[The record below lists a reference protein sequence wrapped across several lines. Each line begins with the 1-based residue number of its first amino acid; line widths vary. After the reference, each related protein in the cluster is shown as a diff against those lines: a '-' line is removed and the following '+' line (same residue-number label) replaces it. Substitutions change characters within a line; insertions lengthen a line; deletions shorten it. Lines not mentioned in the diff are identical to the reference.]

1 MHFTG
6 IKKNRPSKSCGI
18 SKGSEKGVSGSL
30 AKQHAPRLHFCT
42 YSTLPKC
49 FKKFKCVTHYT
60 IIYKQWNVSRK
71 EFKVHQ
77 VNAESFITL
86 DRFTIRRERMSAK
99 KVVAKLVFSFQDT
112 YPEVSVGSTG
122 ELSPKS
128 VRDPNL

>member
-1 MHFTG
+1 M
-6 IKKNRPSKSCGI
+6 
-18 SKGSEKGVSGSL
+18 
-30 AKQHAPRLHFCT
+30 
-42 YSTLPKC
+42 
-49 FKKFKCVTHYT
+49 THYT